1 MNTEKRKTRNQKI
14 FALYNEAAEGKKTE
28 TVEELA
34 KRNKLTVQAVYKIIA
49 KMKGGSK

>member
-14 FALYNEAAEGKKTE
+14 FALYNEAAEGKKTKA
-28 TVEELA
+28 VIDMA
-34 KRNKLTVQAVYKIIA
+34 KKENLTVQAVYKIIA